1 VLAPEDEKPYADFL
15 ATLRKRWQPLKAAIY
30 TYDSNSGY
38 FRLKTQFGFSR
49 TDKLLERF
57 SRIDPLATHVYEH
70 REPYFINNLWQAGRL
85 VDILEGA
92 STTKILTAP
101 IYLDSRI
108 IGILD
113 IRDKGG
119 RIPFTFEDTQELA
132 DLLRRFQ
139 VLLKRH
145 PQYRPEGVTVQGN
158 EGRGFTPA
166 PDSPAPPGSSGIFP
180 YRARGSESGIA
191 FEMVSPDAGA
201 PRGASEKMERTPSPS
216 LSATGE
222 LLVPSVGTSA
232 AQMLRLIEETISRIP
247 SLKPAVPSAPGTL
260 PSETDFSR
268 LYLQT
273 CLSLADVEVAAVS
286 VFTSERLD
294 VTYGSRRPIDEDL
307 KPALLENL
315 EKVAGKQNPPFP
327 LPSGSAFKSLDLE
340 AEGAAPVR
348 RTEIAAIQSSVLAA
362 SPEGI
367 AIFSLL
373 FRSSPAPESRES
385 LRPAHVVLKS
395 ALSQIRNET
404 RFKEAYRGLVNKL
417 VEPGLLRR
425 TALKTHSFNVGRM
438 ARKFASHLG
447 LPSSEVEQ
455 ITVAAILHDVGM
467 RELNYEDLYTKRSL
481 TDDEV
486 RVIRQHPSV
495 GAHIVDD
502 IVWPY
507 PVAPLVRHHHER
519 WDGAGYPDGLKGE
532 RIPFGARLI
541 HICEAYD
548 AMTSPS
554 SYRAVIG
561 DRPALDIIESK
572 SGTQFDPDLG
582 PRFRAMIQSSP
593 E

>member
-1 VLAPEDEKPYADFL
+1 MLAPEDEKPYADFL
-15 ATLRKRWQPLKAAIY
+15 AALRKRWQPLKAAIY
-30 TYDSNSGY
+30 TYDSSGL
-38 FRLKTQFGFSR
+38 FRLKSQFGFSR

-57 SRIDPLATHVYEH
+57 SRMDPLATHVYEH
-70 REPYFINNLWQAGRL
+70 REPFFINSLRQAGKL
-85 VDILEGA
+85 VDLLEGA
-92 STTKILTAP
+92 QTTKILTAP
-101 IYLDSRI
+101 IYLDGRI

-113 IRDKGG
+113 IRDKGA
-119 RIPFTFEDTQELA
+119 RLPFTHEDVQELT
-132 DLLRRFQ
+132 DLLRRFM

-145 PQYRPEGVTVQGN
+145 PQYRPEGITVQGN

-166 PDSPAPPGSSGIFP
+166 PDTPALRGAPGILP
-180 YRARGSESGIA
+180 YGARGGESGIV
-191 FEMVSPDAGA
+191 FETVSPDTGG
-201 PRGASEKMERTPSPS
+201 PRGATEAMERTPNPS
-216 LSATGE
+216 LASSGE
-222 LLVPSVGTSA
+222 MLAPAAGTSA
-232 AQMLRLIEETISRIP
+232 PQLLRLIEETLSRIP
-247 SLKPAVPSAPGTL
+247 SSKPPVPSAPGTL
-260 PSETDFSR
+260 PSEADFSH

-273 CLSLADVEVAAVS
+273 CLSLTDVEVAALS
-286 VFTSERLD
+286 VFTPSRLD
-294 VTYGSRRPIDEDL
+294 VTYGSRRPLDTDL

-315 EKVAGKQNPPFP
+315 EKVAVKHGPAFP
-327 LPSGSAFKSLDLE
+327 LPSESTFKSLE
-340 AEGAAPVR
+340 VAAADVEPVR
-348 RTEIAAIQSSVLAA
+348 RAEIAAIQSSVLAA

-367 AIFSLL
+367 AVFSLL
-373 FRSSPAPESRES
+373 FRHGPAPESREA
-385 LRPAHVVLKS
+385 LRAAHVVLKN

-404 RFKEAYRGLVNKL
+404 RFREAYRGLVNKL
-417 VEPGLLRR
+417 IEPGLRRR

-447 LPSSEVEQ
+447 LPPFEVEQ

-467 RELNYEDLYTKRSL
+467 RELNYDDLYTKRSL

-486 RVIRQHPSV
+486 RVIRQHPRV
-495 GAHIVDD
+495 GAHLVDE
-502 IVWPY
+502 ITWPY

-532 RIPFGARLI
+532 RIPFGSRLI

-561 DRPALDIIESK
+561 EGPALDIIQSK

-582 PRFRAMIQSSP
+582 PRFRTMLQSSP